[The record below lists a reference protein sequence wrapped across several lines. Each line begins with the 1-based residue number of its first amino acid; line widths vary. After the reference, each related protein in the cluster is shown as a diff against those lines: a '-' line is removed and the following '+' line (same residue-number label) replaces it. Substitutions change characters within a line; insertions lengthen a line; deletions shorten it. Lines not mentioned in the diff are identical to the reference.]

1 MFKKYFF
8 AIWVIFPSYFEY
20 LKNWKFTKTIISYVS
35 YLFFSISSF
44 ASYFENIL
52 IMDNSNL
59 VIILIMD
66 EEREIGECVD
76 E

>member
-52 IMDNSNL
+52 IMDNGKL
-59 VIILIMD
+59 VILIMD
-66 EEREIGECVD
+66 EEREIEECVD